1 MKNLTPELIAKA
13 KAAKSAEEL
22 LELAKANNVELTE
35 EEAKT
40 YFEQLNANGVVSDDE
55 LGAVAGGFLGIS
67 CPDNDGE
74 ETGGPMHH
82 EGKVTGRCPLCGSTD
97 IVIGTN
103 PDGGGSYYCRKCSVM
118 VPSSNVKRLR

>member
-22 LELAKANNVELTE
+22 LALAKANNVELTE

-40 YFEQLNANGVVSDDE
+40 YFEQLNANGAVSDDE

-74 ETGGPMHH
+74 ETSVLMHH
-82 EGKVTGRCPLCGSTD
+82 EGTITGRCTVCGSTD
-97 IVIGTN
+97 IRMGVN
-103 PDGGGSYYCRKCSVM
+103 PDGGGSYYCRKCSAP
-118 VPSSNVKRLR
+118 VPSTNVKRSH